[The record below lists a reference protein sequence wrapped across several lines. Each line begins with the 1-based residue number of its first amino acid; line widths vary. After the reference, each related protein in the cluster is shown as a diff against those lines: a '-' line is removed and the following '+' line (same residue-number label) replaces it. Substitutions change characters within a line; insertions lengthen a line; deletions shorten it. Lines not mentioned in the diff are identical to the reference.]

1 MASKNHEV
9 AKGPLPS
16 LLARIG
22 LSRCAKDRILRGTTM
37 AQADTLV
44 ALVKAASTGDHPT
57 FQKSTEALIQEER
70 SKGHRILADR
80 LQKALQS
87 VSRQANLFQ
96 SSSQVVRQGSPGSS
110 PQKDL
115 IVETTPER
123 SLESLILADSIRE
136 QLREF
141 IEEQHRSELLHA
153 HGLGPR
159 HSILLAGPP
168 GNGKTSVAEALA
180 FELMVP
186 LIAVRYES
194 IIGSFLG
201 ETAGRLR
208 ALIDYAKT
216 RRCVLFFDEF
226 ETLGK
231 ERGDT
236 HETGEIKRVVS
247 SLLLQLDEL
256 PDYVVVVAA
265 SNHAELLDRAVWRR
279 FQMRLELPR
288 PTRSQLTAYITA
300 IGERCNVKFGLA
312 AETIAKR
319 LLGLSFAEVEEFCL
333 GVVRR
338 AVLDQK
344 IDDARTIATSRLDQ
358 WKTRLS
364 PKSQEASD
372 E

>member
-1 MASKNHEV
+1 
-9 AKGPLPS
+9 
-16 LLARIG
+16 
-22 LSRCAKDRILRGTTM
+22 M

-57 FQKSTEALIQEER
+57 FKKSAETLIQEER
-70 SKGHRILADR
+70 GKGHRILADR
-80 LQKALQS
+80 LEKALQS
-87 VSRQANLFQ
+87 ASPQAPLFQ
-96 SSSQVVRQGSPGSS
+96 SPSQVVRKGAAGNS
-110 PQKDL
+110 PQQDL

-123 SLESLILADSIRE
+123 SLDSLVLTDGIQE

-141 IEEQHRSELLHA
+141 VEEQYRSELLHA
-153 HGLGPR
+153 HSLSPR
-159 HSILLAGPP
+159 HRILLAGPP

-186 LIAVRYES
+186 LITVRYES

-208 ALIDYAKT
+208 ALIDYSKT

-279 FQMRLELPR
+279 FQVRLELSR
-288 PTRSQLTAYITA
+288 PTRSQLTTYIAA

-338 AVLDQK
+338 AVLEQK
-344 IDDARTIATSRLDQ
+344 IDDARIITTSRLDQ
-358 WKTRLS
+358 WRTRLS
-364 PKSQEASD
+364 PKSQKTSD